1 MSFMC
6 SMDKIDKLF
15 DLCRDTL
22 VPDDISSYGRN
33 IILDLVENIKN
44 IKGQLKAIQRY
55 IEDVVSLNPAYKL
68 LLTMTGCGPIT
79 AATVL

>member
-1 MSFMC
+1 
-6 SMDKIDKLF
+6 MDKIDKLS

-44 IKGQLKAIQRY
+44 IKGHLNAILRY
-55 IEDVVSLNPAYKL
+55 IEDVVALNPAYNL
-68 LLTMTGCGPIT
+68 LLTMT
-79 AATVL
+79 

>member
-1 MSFMC
+1 
-6 SMDKIDKLF
+6 MDKIDKLF

-68 LLTMTGCGPIT
+68 LLQ
-79 AATVL
+79 